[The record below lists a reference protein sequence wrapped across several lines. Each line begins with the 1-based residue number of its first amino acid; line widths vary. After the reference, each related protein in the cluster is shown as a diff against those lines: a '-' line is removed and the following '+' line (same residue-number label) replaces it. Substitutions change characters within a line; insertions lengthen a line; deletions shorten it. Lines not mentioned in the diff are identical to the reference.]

1 VLYVSAAVS
10 GLALGLLYGLVG
22 FAIVML
28 YKSTGVANFAQGAL
42 GTLGAFFAFDLMRN
56 AGWNLGLSIV
66 GSLVASALVGV
77 LCFLLVI
84 RPRPSAGNLNITV
97 RTLALSLLVVAVMT
111 QHWGPGSPYTF
122 PSVLNGTGLQVS
134 RVTLSPQT
142 LLIAAVSVAVVAL
155 FWVFFRYTRS
165 GLSLRALAAEPDTA
179 RLLGLRTS
187 RLGAATW
194 AISCVI
200 GSVVGILL
208 APTAFLEPTMM
219 DSYLLFTFTGIVL
232 GGLTSLPGALLGSVI
247 VGIVANVTTV
257 ALSPEGGVIVVFGIL
272 LASMLL
278 RPQGLLGKPQAVR
291 L

>member
-28 YKSTGVANFAQGAL
+28 YKATGVANFAQGAL
-42 GTLGAFFAFDLMRN
+42 GTLGAFFAFDLLQK
-56 AGWNLGLSIV
+56 AGWSLWPAIL
-66 GSLVASALVGV
+66 GSLVLSAV
-77 LCFLLVI
+77 LGAVCFLLVI
-84 RPRPSAGNLNITV
+84 RPRPQAGNLNITV

-111 QHWGPGSPYTF
+111 QHWGPGSPYKF
-122 PSVLNGTGLQVS
+122 PSVVTGSGLQVS
-134 RVTLSPQT
+134 KVTLSRQT
-142 LLIAAVSVAVVAL
+142 LLIAAVSVAVVGL
-155 FWVFFRYTRS
+155 FWLFFRFTRS
-165 GLSLRALAAEPDTA
+165 GLSLRALAADADTA

-208 APTAFLEPTMM
+208 APSAFLEPTMM

-247 VGIVANVTTV
+247 VGIVANVTTI
-257 ALSPEGGVIVVFGIL
+257 AFSPEVGVIVVFGML